1 MQWKTSPL
9 MLAVLE
15 QSPVIVCN
23 FLFMDDYNFDVW
35 FVVSTVIASNL
46 LLVDEIMRA
55 GLSSLKG

>member
-1 MQWKTSPL
+1 